1 MQLKKL
7 IEAAASKAGGYTKL
21 AEELDIP
28 HTHVS
33 GWKAGT
39 RTCSAEYRA
48 LMADIAGTDPI
59 AEVVQAIID
68 RSANKSRGDR
78 IKAVLLERLGSVGN
92 SYVSLRRLAALCQ
105 AASSNPV
112 SNT

>member
-1 MQLKKL
+1 MQLEKL

-48 LMADIAGTDPI
+48 LMADIAGTD
-59 AEVVQAIID
+59 ARA
-68 RSANKSRGDR
+68 
-78 IKAVLLERLGSVGN
+78 KASICN
-92 SYVSLRRLAALCQ
+92 AVSWSTVDTRA
-105 AASSNPV
+105 
-112 SNT
+112 

>member
-1 MQLKKL
+1 MQLEKL

-48 LMADIAGTDPI
+48 LMADIAGADPI

-68 RSANKSRGDR
+68 RSANKSRGER
-78 IKAVLLERLGSVGN
+78 IKAVLLERLGTVGN
-92 SYVSLRRLAALCQ
+92 FYVSLKRLIASCQ
-105 AASSNPV
+105 PTPTKPV
-112 SNT
+112 GNA